1 MKRFD
6 ILTLFPGMFEGF
18 TTESI
23 LGRAQGEGLISIV
36 VTNIRDFASGRHKI
50 TDDYSFGGGC
60 GMVMMAEPIMR
71 ALESVSTATK
81 PENKSRIVLM
91 SPQGRGFC
99 QEDAIRLASYDQ
111 VIFICGHYEG
121 VDERIS
127 SVVDEEISIGDFVL
141 TGGEIAA
148 MAVVDATARMI
159 PGVLGHEDSAGSDSF
174 FEGLL
179 DYPHYTRPRVWRGIP
194 VPEVLLSGDH
204 EAIRLYRR
212 SQALKR
218 TAARRPD
225 LLEGMELTEEDERLL
240 YDLPKKKRR
249 SSRKSPAVK
258 DDY

>member
-1 MKRFD
+1 MIRFD
-6 ILTLFPGMFEGF
+6 ILTLFPGMFDGF
-18 TTESI
+18 KEESI
-23 LGRAQGEGLISIV
+23 LGRAHEEGLISIV
-36 VTNIRDFASGRHKI
+36 VTNIRDFASGRHKV

-60 GMVMMAEPIMR
+60 GMVMMAEPVMR
-71 ALESVSTATK
+71 ALENVKTSLGPGTRGRV
-81 PENKSRIVLM
+81 VLM
-91 SPQGRGFC
+91 SPQGKRFC

-111 VIFICGHYEG
+111 VALICGHYEG

-127 SVVDEEISIGDFVL
+127 SFVDEELSIGDFVL
-141 TGGEIAA
+141 TGGEVAA
-148 MAVVDATARMI
+148 MAVVDATSRMI

-179 DYPHYTRPRVWRGIP
+179 DYPHFTRPRVWRGLA

-212 SQALKR
+212 AQSLKR

-225 LLEGMELTEEDERLL
+225 LLEGLKLSEEDERLL

-249 SSRKSPAVK
+249 DRRKKSIEK